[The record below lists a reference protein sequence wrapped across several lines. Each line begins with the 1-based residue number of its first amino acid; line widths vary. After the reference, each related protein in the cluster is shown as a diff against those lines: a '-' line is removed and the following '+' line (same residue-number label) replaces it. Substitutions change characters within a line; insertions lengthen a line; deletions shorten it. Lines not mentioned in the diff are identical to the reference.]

1 MRRLRVQLAQ
11 LYQRS
16 ADLAGP
22 CDDAGFPREILDDV
36 WNALKAN
43 ERLVRDV
50 ERRFKDAQ
58 RALGI
63 EDG

>member
-1 MRRLRVQLAQ
+1 MRRLRTQLVQ
-11 LYQRS
+11 LYQLS
-16 ADLAGP
+16 VDLAGP
-22 CDDAGFPREILDDV
+22 CDDAGYPRAIRDDV

-63 EDG
+63 ED